1 MMVDSRMN
9 APAAERT
16 TMRSN
21 EGDAI
26 GGGFREIPRYRVRPN
41 PRPDAPERD
50 SWDRT
55 GAPEVVLASRPL
67 KSRPGAADP
76 SAELLAKAD
85 GYARREGISRAELI
99 ARGLTAIL
107 PKDRSDRKTG

>member
-1 MMVDSRMN
+1 MKAMRL
-9 APAAERT
+9 AEASEKFR
-16 TMRSN
+16 
-21 EGDAI
+21 GI
-26 GGGFREIPRYRVRPN
+26 GFDQTRDLTP
-41 PRPDAPERD
+41 PERD
-50 SWDRT
+50 SWDRA